1 MLLLVI
7 FFHRTQQCAVLLS
20 LSKNWNIKKQSAKSH
35 ELQKQDHTENQL
47 QQKIF
52 GTIESMHNVQENT
65 VFDWKNF

>member
-1 MLLLVI
+1 MC
-7 FFHRTQQCAVLLS
+7 CAFIIIKKLEH
-20 LSKNWNIKKQSAKSH
+20 KKQSAKSH

-52 GTIESMHNVQENT
+52 GTIESMRNVQENT